1 MKPALYLFATALFFT
16 GTSAADPTLSLDGYG
31 PLKFGM
37 SAEHVLRLLQ
47 NEKPY
52 NTAASNACEQI
63 ALPQFKA
70 AGLRFM
76 VEEQKLVRIDID
88 FDSGAVETSAQT
100 DKGIALRSPEED
112 VLKAYPGAVVKHNPA
127 DPTWHSI
134 VVQTPDKSRGIIF
147 ETNGKTVKSIRA
159 GLTPEISTTE
169 GCN

>member
-1 MKPALYLFATALFFT
+1 MKPALSYFFAGLLLT
-16 GTSAADPTLSLDGYG
+16 GTATADPTLSLDGYG

-37 SAEHVLRLLQ
+37 SAEQVLRALQ

-52 NTAASNACEQI
+52 NTAASGACEQI

-76 VEEQKLVRIDID
+76 VEEQKLVRIDVD
-88 FDSGAVETSAQT
+88 FDSGTVETSAQT
-100 DKGIALRSPEED
+100 DKGIALRSKEED
-112 VLKAYPGAVVKHNPA
+112 VLAAYPGAIVKRNPA
-127 DPTWHSI
+127 DPSWHSI
-134 VVQTPDKSRGIIF
+134 VVQTPDKSRGLIF

-159 GLTPEISTTE
+159 GLTPVISSTE